1 MKNPK
6 NAVGFSLAFLM
17 LFVPCTFSQT
27 TTPIDSRANYL
38 RTFDDPR
45 ALNAVPINLDAL
57 GVRPGDDITI
67 STVGDFSWC
76 WPSGCPEGPAPA
88 CGVFS
93 ANATLLAGNVLNRVP
108 GAKTFLGGGNACS
121 TGATLFGNLPTVN
134 PGTGADRDRR
144 PSIQR
149 PMTTIAAPSEVLP
162 VATASAICG
171 AAAPQA
177 LLAQA

>member
-108 GAKTFLGGGNACS
+108 GAKTFPRRGKCML
-121 TGATLFGNLPTVN
+121 
-134 PGTGADRDRR
+134 DWRD
-144 PSIQR
+144 SFWQ
-149 PMTTIAAPSEVLP
+149 
-162 VATASAICG
+162 SAHG
-171 AAAPQA
+171 YSSGF
-177 LLAQA
+177 LA